1 MKKNVIIDIVA
12 LLVYAVVANPA
23 LTGIGIHEWVSLGL
37 LVVLFVHLLVH
48 VDWVVDVCRHPG
60 VHFSW
65 VHQGS
70 LVLNVVTFIVF
81 VTVMVS
87 GIGISGTVLA
97 TFGFYVEGYYFWNP
111 LHAIAAKVLL
121 ALLLVHVVVH
131 WKWLADIVRHKRKDK
146 NAAGDTSSDK

>member
-12 LLVYAVVANPA
+12 FLVYALVANPA
-23 LTGIGIHEWVSLGL
+23 LTGIGIHEWMSLGL

-48 VDWVVDVCRHPG
+48 VDWVVDACKHLG
-60 VHFSW
+60 AHLSW
-65 VHQGS
+65 TRQGS
-70 LVLNVVTFIVF
+70 LALNVVTFVVF

-131 WKWLADIVRHKRKDK
+131 WKWLADIVRHKREDK
-146 NAAGDTSSDK
+146 NVSGDTSSDK